1 MSWTTPEDHP
11 DPILARRFGARLRG
25 RWGRPLYAL
34 GSTPSTQTVLHRLA
48 ADGAPE
54 GTVVVADHQTRGR
67 GRYGRSWV
75 ASPGRALLA
84 SILLRPA
91 LPPPRLGEIGLAAA
105 VAAADALETTAGVA
119 VRIKWPNDL
128 LVGSKKVA
136 GILAEAAL
144 EGAGGGY
151 VALGVGINVSQG
163 PEEFPSEL
171 RGRATSLALAGGRPV
186 GREALLAAL
195 LAELEVRYRTLST
208 EGFPPIREAWLAR
221 AVLGQRVVYGGG
233 EGVAVDLAPDGG
245 LIVRNGDGRLTTIVS
260 GEVG

>member
-1 MSWTTPEDHP
+1 
-11 DPILARRFGARLRG
+11 
-25 RWGRPLYAL
+25 
-34 GSTPSTQTVLHRLA
+34 
-48 ADGAPE
+48 
-54 GTVVVADHQTRGR
+54 
-67 GRYGRSWV
+67 
-75 ASPGRALLA
+75 
-84 SILLRPA
+84 
-91 LPPPRLGEIGLAAA
+91 
-105 VAAADALETTAGVA
+105 
-119 VRIKWPNDL
+119 PNDL

-163 PEEFPSEL
+163 PEEFSSEL

-195 LAELEVRYRTLST
+195 LAELEARYRTLST